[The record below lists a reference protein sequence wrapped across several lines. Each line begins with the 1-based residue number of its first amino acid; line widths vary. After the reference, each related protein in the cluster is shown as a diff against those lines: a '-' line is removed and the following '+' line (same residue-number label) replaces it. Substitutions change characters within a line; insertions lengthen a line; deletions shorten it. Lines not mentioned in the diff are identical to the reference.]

1 MIARSPYRVPSM
13 AEIDRVPDN
22 GLRVVSTFS
31 GCGGSCAQQWERLGR
46 AVPPVMSFH
55 IAKTIRDEILNV

>member
-1 MIARSPYRVPSM
+1 M